1 MGYINTLWSAP
12 LQISLGIY
20 MLWGVLG
27 PATLAG
33 IGVMVLLLPINLKV
47 AQRYKVFQIRQMKLK
62 DERIKMVGEIL
73 NGIKVLKL
81 YGWEPSFLQKLADI
95 RKREVRE
102 IKRMAYLN
110 SVSNLM
116 WSWAPNLVSLAT
128 YYTYVFSDSRNILNA
143 ETTFVSLAYF
153 NILRFPMTI
162 LPMIIST
169 TVTAHVSL
177 KRINNFLRSE
187 EIDATNV
194 VAMDSTSPHAIA
206 ISDATF
212 KWAPEEPMVLD
223 KLDIKVK
230 RGSLV
235 AVVGPVGCGKS
246 SLVSAILGNLHK
258 QSGHVSCDPSV
269 AYVAQQAWIQN
280 ATVEKNI
287 LFHAPL
293 DEDYYDRVVWACA
306 LEPDLEV
313 LTDGDQT
320 EIGEKG
326 VNISG
331 GQKQRVSL
339 ARAVYSRR
347 DVYLLD
353 DPLSAVDSHVGKHLF
368 DQVIGNA
375 GLLAGKT
382 RFLVTHAISFLD
394 QVDYIYVINA
404 GVVTEHGTYDGL
416 MAANN
421 KFTEFINTHT
431 LKKAKEEEM
440 EEEDEAT
447 KKLRQL
453 QLNLLTPKNSET
465 GLGDSSGS
473 ATRPRTI
480 SKSAS
485 KSVSKTSAEVANGRV
500 AHNDDGTLK
509 SSKKD
514 KGKLI
519 DTETVEVGSI
529 RMSVIKIYVRAVGIC
544 LAFTAVILFFLQQGF
559 EVLMNL
565 WMEDW
570 SNEYEGKKTCNTND
584 SVHSSLHYRLGVYAG
599 LTTATGIVVVA
610 ASLALAMGNVK
621 ASKKLHGA
629 LANNILRAPMS
640 FFDTTPRGR
649 IENRFGK
656 DVEIVDSTIVFSVR
670 GFLNTF
676 FR

>member
-1 MGYINTLWSAP
+1 
-12 LQISLGIY
+12 
-20 MLWGVLG
+20 
-27 PATLAG
+27 
-33 IGVMVLLLPINLKV
+33 
-47 AQRYKVFQIRQMKLK
+47 
-62 DERIKMVGEIL
+62 
-73 NGIKVLKL
+73 
-81 YGWEPSFLQKLADI
+81 
-95 RKREVRE
+95 
-102 IKRMAYLN
+102 MAYLN

-116 WSWAPNLVSLAT
+116 WSWAPNLISLAT
-128 YYTYVFSDSRNILNA
+128 YYTYVFSDSSNVLDA

-162 LPMIIST
+162 LPMIISSA
-169 TVTAHVSL
+169 VTAYVSL

-187 EIDATNV
+187 EIDTTNV
-194 VAMDSTSPHAIA
+194 VAMESSSPNAIA
-206 ISDATF
+206 ISDAAF
-212 KWAPEEPMVLD
+212 KWAPDEPTVLD
-223 KLDIKVK
+223 RLDIQVK
-230 RGSLV
+230 KGSLV

-258 QSGHVSCDPSV
+258 LSGRVSCDPSV

-287 LFHAPL
+287 LFHAPM

-306 LEPDLEV
+306 LEPDLEMF
-313 LTDGDQT
+313 TDGDQT

-368 DQVIGNA
+368 DQVIGNE

-394 QVDYIYVINA
+394 QVDYIYVING
-404 GVVTEHGTYDGL
+404 GVVTDHGTYENL

-421 KFTEFINTHT
+421 KFTEFINTYV
-431 LKKAKEEEM
+431 KKAKEEEKP
-440 EEEDEAT
+440 EEDEAT
-447 KKLRQL
+447 RKLRQL

-465 GLGDSSGS
+465 GVSGN
-473 ATRPRTI
+473 AVRVRTV

-485 KSVSKTSAEVANGRV
+485 KSASKTCAGAPNGGAAIR
-500 AHNDDGTLK
+500 DDDL
-509 SSKKD
+509 SKKKE

-519 DTETVEVGSI
+519 DMENTEVGSV
-529 RMSVIKIYVRAVGIC
+529 RMSVIKIYVRAVGVC
-544 LAFTAVILFFLQQGF
+544 LSLTAVFLFFLQQGF
-559 EVLMNL
+559 DIGMNL

-570 SNEYEGKKTCNTND
+570 SNEYEGKKTSSTDNSDAN
-584 SVHSSLHYRLGVYAG
+584 SSLHYRLGVYAG
-599 LTTATGIVVVA
+599 LTMAAGIVVVA
-610 ASLALAMGNVK
+610 AALALAMGNIK
-621 ASKKLHGA
+621 ASKKLHGV
-629 LANNILRAPMS
+629 LAENILRAPMS

-656 DVEIVDSTIVFSVR
+656 DVDIVDSTIVYSIR
-670 GFLNTF
+670 GFLTTF
-676 FR
+676 FK